1 MIDRYSR
8 KEMHAVWSLQ
18 NKFQKWLD
26 IEIAAC
32 WAHATLGNIPQ
43 SAYETIAEK
52 ANFEVERIES
62 IEAEIQHDVIA
73 FLTNVAEYIGED
85 SRFVHLGLTSTDV
98 VDTALSLIIQD
109 AGKILIAGI
118 ESNLVA
124 LKKLAH
130 DHKTTM
136 MMGRTHG
143 VHAEP
148 TSFGLKVT
156 VWYAEMERNLGRMKD
171 AIEDLRVGKISGAV
185 GNYAHLSP
193 EIERMV
199 CEKLGIEASPIS
211 TQILQRDRHAAFL
224 SAIAITGGTLE
235 KMATEIRA
243 LQKTEFNEVQ
253 EPFSS
258 TQKGSSAMPH
268 KRNPIICERITGLS
282 RVLRG
287 YALTAFENQSLW
299 HERDISHSGSERV
312 ILPDAT
318 GFLDYM
324 LFLMQRTLNGLV
336 VNADQM
342 AKNITASGNV
352 FYSQQLLLVLVNKGM
367 SREEAYRL
375 VQKNALA
382 AFDNGVLFDDIIRKD
397 EQITELVT
405 EAEIADIFS
414 LRKYQVNIDMIFERV
429 YGGKYA

>member
-1 MIDRYSR
+1 M
-8 KEMHAVWSLQ
+8 WSAQ

-32 WAHATLGNIPQ
+32 WAHASMGNIPQ
-43 SAYETIAEK
+43 SAYETIK
-52 ANFEVERIES
+52 AKATFQVNRIEE

-73 FLTNVAEYIGED
+73 FLTNVAEHVGEE

-98 VDTALSLIIQD
+98 VDTALSLVIQD
-109 AGKILIAGI
+109 AGKILIDGI
-118 ESNLVA
+118 NGTLDS

-130 DHKTTM
+130 THKTTM

-156 VWYAEMERNLGRMKD
+156 VWYAEMQRNLKRLEM
-171 AIEDLRVGKISGAV
+171 ALADLKVGKISGAV

-193 EIERMV
+193 EIERLV
-199 CEKLGIEASPIS
+199 CEKLGLEASPIS
-211 TQILQRDRHAAFL
+211 TQILQRDRHAAFI

-235 KMATEIRA
+235 KISTEIRA

-258 TQKGSSAMPH
+258 SQKGSSAMPH

-287 YALTAFENQSLW
+287 YALTAFENQNLW
-299 HERDISHSGSERV
+299 HERDISHSGAERV
-312 ILPDAT
+312 ILPDAC

-324 LFLMQRTLNGLV
+324 MALMQKTLNGLV
-336 VNADQM
+336 VNSDQM
-342 AKNITASGNV
+342 AKNILASRNV

-382 AFDNGVLFDDIIRKD
+382 AFDTNVLFDEMIRRD
-397 EQITELVT
+397 EQITSLVSDI
-405 EAEIADIFS
+405 EISEIFS
-414 LRKYQVNIDMIFERV
+414 LKKYQSNIDLIYERV
-429 YGGKYA
+429 YGVKSG